1 MKRLILCQIVV
12 VLFLITAGAYGQS
25 ADDYWPT
32 WRGPNNMGISPKGN
46 PPIKWSESENI
57 KWKVKL
63 TGDGSNSSP
72 IIWEDKI
79 LFQTAVKTDK
89 KADSSKSKK
98 EDSDEGGRGPRVE
111 APTNIYKFN
120 IVCLDRN
127 SGKQLWETSVTEV
140 MPHQGHHPDHGFASY
155 SPVTDGKYVWASFG
169 SRGLYCYDLDGNQI
183 WSADLVKMTTHW
195 YEGSSPAL
203 AGNAV
208 IVVAD
213 NDADSY
219 VFAFKKNTGQLLWKK
234 ERDEPVSWSTPVV
247 VETNGQLQVIISATN
262 RIRSYDVKTGD
273 VIWQCGGQT
282 RNVIPTPVL
291 GFGMVFCTSGFRGS
305 ALQAIKLGQT
315 GDLTG
320 TDAVTWEVKKATPYV
335 PSPILYEGKIYVFSV
350 NDGIV
355 SCYNAETGKPYY
367 VKKELEQIE
376 GIYASPAAAA
386 GRVYFVGRNGV
397 TYVIK
402 SSEDLEVLSINKL
415 DDRFDCSPAFVDN
428 EMFLKGKQYLYCIA
442 SSQH

>member
-89 KADSSKSKK
+89 EADSSKSEN

-183 WSADLVKMTTHW
+183 WSADLVKMTTRW

-203 AGNAV
+203 AGNAL

-219 VFAFKKNTGQLLWKK
+219 VFSFKKNTGQLLWKK

-305 ALQAIKLGQT
+305 TLQAIKLGQT

-320 TDAVTWEVKKATPYV
+320 TDAVAWEVKKATPYV

-355 SCYNAETGKPYY
+355 SCYNAETGRPYY

-442 SSQH
+442 SSKD

>member
-32 WRGPNNMGISPKGN
+32 WRGPTTMGISPKGN

-57 KWKVKL
+57 KWKVRL
-63 TGDGSNSSP
+63 TGDGSSSSP

-89 KADSSKSKK
+89 EADSSKSEN
-98 EDSDEGGRGPRVE
+98 EDSDEGGRGHRTEVPK
-111 APTNIYKFN
+111 NIYKFN

-127 SGKQLWETSVTEV
+127 NGKLLWQKTVNEGK
-140 MPHQGHHPDHGFASY
+140 PHQGHHPDHGFASF
-155 SPVTDGKYVWASFG
+155 SPVTDGKFIWASFG
-169 SRGLYCYDLDGNQI
+169 SRGLYCCDLNGSLI
-183 WSADLVKMTTHW
+183 WSKELTKMTTRW

-203 AGNAV
+203 AGNAI
-208 IVVAD
+208 IVVTD
-213 NDADSY
+213 NEDDSY
-219 VFAFKKNTGQLLWKK
+219 IFAFEKNTGQLLWKQQ
-234 ERDEPVSWSTPVV
+234 RDETTSWATPIVAN
-247 VETNGQLQVIISATN
+247 TKGQLQIITSATN
-262 RIRSYDVKTGD
+262 RIRSYDAKTGD
-273 VIWQCGGQT
+273 VIWQCGGMT
-282 RNVIPTPVL
+282 RNAIPSPVL

-305 ALQAIKLGQT
+305 ALMAIKLGRS
-315 GDLTG
+315 GELTG
-320 TDAVTWEVKKATPYV
+320 TDAIAWEVKEATPYV
-335 PSPILYEGKIYVFSV
+335 PSPILYEGKLYVCSV

-367 VKKELEQIE
+367 VKKELGQIE

-402 SSEDLEVLSINKL
+402 PSEDVEVLSINKL
-415 DDRFDCSPAFVDN
+415 RDRFDCSPAFLDN
-428 EMFLKGKQYLYCIA
+428 EMFLKGKQYLYCIT
-442 SSQH
+442 SPKD

>member
-89 KADSSKSKK
+89 EADSSKSEN

-127 SGKQLWETSVTEV
+127 SGKQLWETTVTEV
-140 MPHQGHHPDHGFASY
+140 MPHQGHHKNHGYASF
-155 SPVTDGKYVWASFG
+155 SPVTDGKYVWANFG
-169 SRGLYCYDLDGNQI
+169 SRGMYCCDLDGNLI
-183 WSADLVKMTTHW
+183 WSKDLTKMKTRFG
-195 YEGSSPAL
+195 EGSSPTL
-203 AGNAV
+203 VGDAV

-213 NDADSY
+213 SEEDSY
-219 VFAFKKNTGQLLWKK
+219 IYAFERDTGKLLWKNK
-234 ERDEPVSWSTPVV
+234 RDEPTSYATPIVV
-247 VETNGQLQVIISATN
+247 DTDGQLQVITSATN
-262 RIRSYDVKTGD
+262 LVRCYDVKTGD
-273 VIWQCGGQT
+273 VVWQCGGQT

-305 ALQAIKLGQT
+305 ALMAIKLGRS

-320 TDAVTWEVKKATPYV
+320 TDAIAWEVKKATPYV

-442 SSQH
+442 SSKH